1 MDELAHGEAQTEPD
15 QTMRLEDELDRFLE
29 ALAAAENYARN
40 TVSAYRNDLSQLV
53 DWLKQRR
60 PPVSAWPEV
69 STEVLGEFVDH
80 LRAVQVSG
88 RHGAV
93 KPVAVSTVAR
103 KIAAIKSFFNYL
115 TASHAIDIDAAVGLE
130 TPKIARRTPKTMTSA
145 DVVRLLNAP
154 GSGNSPKVLRDH
166 ALLELLYATGMRV
179 SELVALQ
186 LGDIDLMQ
194 GSVRV
199 CGHAG
204 NPAGGKERQVPINE
218 AATLAVQVYVARGR
232 AGLVKSEPA
241 PTDLFLNQRGQAL
254 TRQGMW
260 LIIKDYAARAGLP
273 YEVTPHTLRHSFAA
287 HMLRDHKASLPDIQ
301 RRLGHA
307 NISTTQI
314 YYMQPIAADAA
325 AEAEAGLAIE
335 VESAPAAEI

>member
-1 MDELAHGEAQTEPD
+1 MDELAQGEGRSEPD
-15 QTMRLEDELDRFLE
+15 QRMQFEDELDRFLE
-29 ALAAAENYARN
+29 ALTEAGNYARN

-53 DWLKQRR
+53 DWVNQRQ
-60 PPVSAWPEV
+60 PPVSAWPQI
-69 STEVLGEFVDH
+69 STEVLEEFVTH
-80 LRAVQVSG
+80 LRSMLVTR
-88 RHGAV
+88 RHGDV

-115 TASHAIDIDAAVGLE
+115 AASHAIEVDAAIGLE
-130 TPKIARRTPKTMTSA
+130 TPKIAKRMPKTMTSA
-145 DVVRLLNAP
+145 DVERLLNAP

-194 GSVRV
+194 GSVLVRNQN
-199 CGHAG
+199 GS
-204 NPAGGKERQVPINE
+204 KERQVPISE
-218 AATLAVQVYVARGR
+218 AAVLAVQVYVERGR
-232 AGLVKSEPA
+232 AGLVKNEPA
-241 PTDLFLNQRGQAL
+241 PTALFLNQRGQSL

-260 LIIKDYAARAGLP
+260 LIIKEYAAKAGLP
-273 YEVTPHTLRHSFAA
+273 YEVTPHTLRHSFAT
-287 HMLRDHKASLPDIQ
+287 HMLHDNKASLSDIQ

-314 YYMQPIAADAA
+314 YYMQPGAADT
-325 AEAEAGLAIE
+325 ETDLAVEIE
-335 VESAPAAEI
+335 SMPAAEV

>member
-1 MDELAHGEAQTEPD
+1 MDELARGEAQSGPD
-15 QTMRLEDELDRFLE
+15 STLRLEDELDRFLE
-29 ALAAAENYARN
+29 ALAAADNYARN

-53 DWLKQRR
+53 DWLKQCQ

-69 STEVLGEFVDH
+69 STEVLGEFVAH
-80 LRAVQVSG
+80 LRTVQVIK
-88 RHGAV
+88 RRGAV
-93 KPVAVSTVAR
+93 KSVAASTVAR

-115 TASHAIDIDAAVGLE
+115 AASHAIEADAAIGLE
-130 TPKIARRTPKTMTSA
+130 TPKIAKRTPKTMTSA
-145 DVVRLLNAP
+145 DVERLLSAP

-186 LGDIDLMQ
+186 MGDIDLMQ
-194 GSVRV
+194 DCVYVR
-199 CGHAG
+199 GHAG
-204 NPAGGKERQVPINE
+204 GQSGGKERQVPISQ
-218 AATLAVQVYVARGR
+218 AAELAVQVYVERGR
-232 AGLVKSEPA
+232 PGLVKSDPA
-241 PTDLFLNQRGQAL
+241 PTALFLNQRGQSL

-260 LIIKDYAARAGLP
+260 LIIKEYAAKAGLQ

-287 HMLRDHKASLPDIQ
+287 HMLRDNKASLPDIQ

-314 YYMQPIAADAA
+314 YVQPVATETVSEPGTAVEVQPTLA
-325 AEAEAGLAIE
+325 AE
-335 VESAPAAEI
+335 V

>member
-1 MDELAHGEAQTEPD
+1 MDELAQGEAQSEPD
-15 QTMRLEDELDRFLE
+15 QMMRLEDELDRFLE
-29 ALAAAENYARN
+29 ALAAAGNYARN

-53 DWLKQRR
+53 DWLKQRQ

-69 STEVLGEFVDH
+69 STEVLGEFVAH
-80 LRAVQVSG
+80 MRAMQVIK

-93 KPVAVSTVAR
+93 KPVAASTVAR

-115 TASHAIDIDAAVGLE
+115 AASHAITSDAAIGLE

-145 DVVRLLNAP
+145 DVERLLNAP

-186 LGDIDLMQ
+186 LDDIDVAQ
-194 GSVRV
+194 GSVCVRS
-199 CGHAG
+199 HAG
-204 NPAGGKERQVPINE
+204 DPAGGKERQVPISE
-218 AATLAVQVYVARGR
+218 AAALAVQAYVERGR
-232 AGLVKSEPA
+232 AGLVKSDPP
-241 PTDLFLNQRGQAL
+241 PTALFLNQRGQSL

-260 LIIKDYAARAGLP
+260 LIIKEYAAKAGLP
-273 YEVTPHTLRHSFAA
+273 YEVTPHTLRHSFAT
-287 HMLRDHKASLPDIQ
+287 HMLRDNKASLPDIQ

-314 YYMQPIAADAA
+314 YYMQPVTTDA
-325 AEAEAGLAIE
+325 EPGLAVE